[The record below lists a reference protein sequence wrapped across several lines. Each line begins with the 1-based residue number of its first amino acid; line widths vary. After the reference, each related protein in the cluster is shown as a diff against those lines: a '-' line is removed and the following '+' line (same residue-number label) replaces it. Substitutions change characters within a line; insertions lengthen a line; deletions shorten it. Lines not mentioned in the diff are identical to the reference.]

1 MLGGRYTLLEPI
13 GHGGMAVVWRA
24 RDEVLGRT
32 VAIKLL
38 AGRYAD
44 DVQSRACIRAE
55 ARAAAALSH
64 PHIAQ
69 VYDYGEAEE
78 NGQRVPYVVMELV
91 HGITLQQRSRTGV
104 LAPKEICRIGAQ
116 VAAALAAAH
125 ADGLVHR
132 DIKPANVMVTRDG
145 VKVVDFGLAA
155 SAGAAEP
162 EELLGTPAY
171 LAPERMTSD
180 AVEPASDVYAL
191 GVLLYRLLAGESPW
205 TADST
210 TQMLTAHVKVEP
222 FPLPSLPGVPPEI
235 TALINRC
242 LRKEPAERPSAAE
255 VAQVLGGGAVLRA
268 GAPPPPVDPPSRRG
282 KLLAGTAATV
292 ALLAVAGWMLLSG
305 GAQPESELPAA
316 ISVPP
321 AGNSAPTAASGPT
334 GTTAPGGQPGVTS
347 ATVPRRP
354 TTAPEEQAPSPT
366 GEPTGRPSAS
376 ESPSGLPDGVATF
389 RSAGGTV
396 SARCT
401 RVGLAR
407 IVAFAPV
414 NPYEVERV
422 NPGPALAAVIVFRDG
437 PSRIRISV
445 SCVAGIPVAV
455 VTI

>member
-32 VAIKLL
+32 VAVKLL

-44 DVQSRACIRAE
+44 DAESRARIRAE

-69 VYDYGEAEE
+69 VYDYGEADED
-78 NGQRVPYVVMELV
+78 GLRVPYVVMELV
-91 HGITLQQRSRTGV
+91 HGITLQQRARTGV
-104 LAPKEICRIGAQ
+104 LDPREICRIGAQ

-205 TADST
+205 TVDST
-210 TQMLTAHVKVEP
+210 TQMLTAHVKVDP
-222 FPLPSLPGVPPEI
+222 VPLPHLPGVPAEI

-242 LRKEPAERPSAAE
+242 LRKEPAGRPSAAE
-255 VAQVLGGGAVLRA
+255 VARVLGGGAVLRT
-268 GAPPPPVDPPSRRG
+268 GTPPPLPAPPSRRG
-282 KLLAGTAATV
+282 KLLAGTAATL
-292 ALLAVAGWMLLSG
+292 ALLAVAGWMLLPSG
-305 GAQPESELPAA
+305 PPPASELPAA
-316 ISVPP
+316 ISAPP
-321 AGNSAPTAASGPT
+321 AGDPVPTSASAPG
-334 GTTAPGGQPGVTS
+334 GTTAPGLRPGATS
-347 ATVPRRP
+347 ATMPRRP
-354 TTAPEEQAPSPT
+354 TTAPADRATSPT
-366 GEPTGRPSAS
+366 TEPAGRPSAS
-376 ESPSGLPDGVATF
+376 ESPAGLPDGVATF

-396 SARCT
+396 AARCT
-401 RVGLAR
+401 LLGLAR
-407 IVAFAPV
+407 IVGFAPAS
-414 NPYEVERV
+414 PYKVERV

-437 PSRIRISV
+437 GSRIRMTL
-445 SCVAGIPVAV
+445 SCVAGVPVAV
-455 VTI
+455 VTT